1 MSRIGK
7 LPIPIPKGV
16 EVKLTE
22 NEITVKGAKGTLSQ
36 PIHPAVIVKVDD
48 GVITVKNRYE
58 NKFSRSLWGLTR
70 ALINNMVEGVT
81 KGFSKVL
88 EINGVGYRADVQNK
102 VLNLILG
109 FSHPVEFRLPDGI
122 EASVDKQNRITISG
136 IDKALVG
143 QTAARIK
150 AIRPADPYKAKGIK
164 YADEQIRRKVGKSG
178 VK

>member
-22 NEITVKGAKGTLSQ
+22 NEITVKGTKGRLSQ
-36 PIHPAVIVKVDD
+36 PIHPAVIVRVED
-48 GVITVKNRYE
+48 GVITVKNKYE

-70 ALINNMVEGVT
+70 ALISNMVEGVT
-81 KGFSKVL
+81 KGFTRVL
-88 EINGVGYRADVQNK
+88 EINGVGYRADVQNR
-102 VLNLILG
+102 VLNLTLG
-109 FSHPVEFRLPDGI
+109 FSHPVEFKLPEGI
-122 EASVDKQNRITISG
+122 DASVDKQNRITLSG

-143 QTAARIK
+143 QTAARIR
-150 AIRPADPYKAKGIK
+150 ALRPCDPYKAKGIK

>member
-22 NEITVKGAKGTLSQ
+22 NKITVKGTKGTLSQ
-36 PIHPAVIVKVDD
+36 SIHPAVIVKVDD

-70 ALINNMVEGVT
+70 SLINNMVEGVT
-81 KGFSKVL
+81 KGFTKVL
-88 EINGVGYRADVQNK
+88 EINGVGYRADVQNR
-102 VLNLILG
+102 VLNLTIG

-122 EASVDKQNRITISG
+122 EASVDKQN
-136 IDKALVG
+136 
-143 QTAARIK
+143 
-150 AIRPADPYKAKGIK
+150 
-164 YADEQIRRKVGKSG
+164 
-178 VK
+178 

>member
-1 MSRIGK
+1 MGK

-22 NEITVKGAKGTLSQ
+22 NKITVKGTKGTLSQ
-36 PIHPAVIVKVDD
+36 SIHPAVIVKVDD

-70 ALINNMVEGVT
+70 SLINNMVEGVT
-81 KGFSKVL
+81 KGFTKVL
-88 EINGVGYRADVQNK
+88 EINGVGYRADVQNR
-102 VLNLILG
+102 VLNLTIG

-143 QTAARIK
+143 QTAARIR
-150 AIRPADPYKAKGIK
+150 ALRPCDPYKAKGIK

>member
-22 NEITVKGAKGTLSQ
+22 KEITVKGAKGTLSQ
-36 PIHPAVIVKVDD
+36 PIHPAVIVEVDD
-48 GVITVKNRYE
+48 GVIRVKNKYE

-70 ALINNMVEGVT
+70 SLIFNMVEGVT
-81 KGFSKVL
+81 KGFAKVL
-88 EINGVGYRADVQNK
+88 EINGVGYRADVQNR

-109 FSHPVEFRLPDGI
+109 FSHPVEFKLPDGI

-143 QTAARIK
+143 QTAARIR
-150 AIRPADPYKAKGIK
+150 ALRPCDPYKAKGIK

-178 VK
+178 IK

>member
-22 NEITVKGAKGTLSQ
+22 NKITVKGTKGALSQ
-36 PIHPAVIVKVDD
+36 SIHPAVIVKVDD

-70 ALINNMVEGVT
+70 SLINNMVEGVT
-81 KGFSKVL
+81 KGFTKVL
-88 EINGVGYRADVQNK
+88 EINGVGYRADVQNR
-102 VLNLILG
+102 VLNLTIG

-143 QTAARIK
+143 QTAARIR
-150 AIRPADPYKAKGIK
+150 ALRPCDPYKAKGIK

>member
-22 NEITVKGAKGTLSQ
+22 NKITVKGTKGTLSQ
-36 PIHPAVIVKVDD
+36 SIHPAVIVKVDD

-70 ALINNMVEGVT
+70 SLINNMVEGVT
-81 KGFSKVL
+81 KGFTKVL
-88 EINGVGYRADVQNK
+88 EINGVGYRADVQNR
-102 VLNLILG
+102 VLNLTIG

-143 QTAARIK
+143 QTAARIR
-150 AIRPADPYKAKGIK
+150 ALRPCDPYKAKGIK